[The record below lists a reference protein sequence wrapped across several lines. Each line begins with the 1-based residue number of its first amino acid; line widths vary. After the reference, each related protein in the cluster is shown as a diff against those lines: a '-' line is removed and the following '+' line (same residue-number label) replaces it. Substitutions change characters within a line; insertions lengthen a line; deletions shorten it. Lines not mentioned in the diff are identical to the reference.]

1 MYPPCLLIDRL
12 PGNGALHKPKGLA
25 PEKRLTFT
33 LFLVGVEGIGAQFY
47 FFPAENILE
56 LKPNSGKVL

>member
-1 MYPPCLLIDRL
+1 L